1 MEAIKMEQQESTG
14 VLEVGTLAPNFRLA
28 SAQGGEIA
36 LEDYRGRRNVILWFS
51 RGLFCP
57 FCRRHMSQ
65 LSLGYR
71 QIQERG
77 AEILQ
82 VTYSTPEEARLYFR
96 QYQLLF
102 PYLCDPE
109 RSVYPLYGIHIIH
122 KTLPTMVVAATVST
136 AVSMSDRLFR
146 GEKTASALPYIK
158 RYGPMDIEQQ
168 ASFIIDKSGI
178 IRYTH
183 ASNSFGGHP
192 SNSEYLRQLEKL
204 Q

>member
-1 MEAIKMEQQESTG
+1 
-14 VLEVGTLAPNFRLA
+14 
-28 SAQGGEIA
+28 
-36 LEDYRGRRNVILWFS
+36 
-51 RGLFCP
+51 
-57 FCRRHMSQ
+57 MSQ

-71 QIQERG
+71 QLQERG

-82 VTYSTPEEARLYFR
+82 VTYSTPEEARLYFQ

-109 RSVYPLYGIHIIH
+109 RAVYPLYGIRIVHMPVPARI
-122 KTLPTMVVAATVST
+122 VGATVST
-136 AVSMSDRLFR
+136 VVAVSDRLLR
-146 GEKTASALPYIK
+146 GEKTASPLPYIK
-158 RYGPMDIEQQ
+158 RYGSMDVEQQ
-168 ASFIIDKSGI
+168 AIFIIDKSGI

-192 SNSEYLRQLEKL
+192 SNSEYLHHLEKL

>member
-1 MEAIKMEQQESTG
+1 MEARKMEQQESPG
-14 VLEVGTLAPNFRLA
+14 ILEVGTPAPNFRLA
-28 SAQGGEIA
+28 SAQGGEVT
-36 LEDYRGRRNVILWFS
+36 LEDYRGQKNVILWFS

-57 FCRRHMSQ
+57 FCRRYMTQ
-65 LSLGYR
+65 LRLGYR

-82 VTYSTPEEARLYFR
+82 VTWSTPEEARLYFR

-109 RSVYPLYGIHIIH
+109 RAMYPLYGIRIIH
-122 KTLPTMVVAATVST
+122 GTIPALVAGMAMGTMAAL
-136 AVSMSDRLFR
+136 SDRLLR
-146 GEKTASALPYIK
+146 GEKTASPLPSLR
-158 RYGPMDIEQQ
+158 RYGASDAEQQ
-168 ASFIIDKSGI
+168 AVFIIDKAGI

-183 ASNSFGGHP
+183 ASNALGGLP
-192 SNSEYLRQLEKL
+192 SNAEYLRQLDRL